1 METVW
6 QGVSNRLRERLG
18 QVGFETWI
26 SPLSFVGIEGHTA
39 TFQAPNKFFRNW
51 VNDRYLNDLRQC
63 VSAETGADLEIAL
76 VAAQQDSK
84 QDGVSQVRVSPL
96 AACRQTNN
104 SNPGGRSNLDP
115 RYTFDEF

>member
-1 METVW
+1 MATFW
-6 QGVSNRLRERLG
+6 QGVSSRLRERLG

-39 TFQAPNKFFRNW
+39 TLQAPNKFFRDW

-84 QDGVSQVRVSPL
+84 QDGVSQVRVSPPP
-96 AACRQTNN
+96 ARRQTSN
-104 SNPGGRSNLDP
+104 SNPGGGSKP
-115 RYTFDEF
+115 